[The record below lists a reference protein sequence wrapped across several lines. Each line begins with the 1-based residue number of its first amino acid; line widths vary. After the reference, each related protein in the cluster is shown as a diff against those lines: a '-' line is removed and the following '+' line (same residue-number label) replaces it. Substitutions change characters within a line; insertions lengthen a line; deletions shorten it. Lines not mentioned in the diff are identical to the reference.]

1 MADEKGREPGSTQPD
16 PTQPSLAFFTRT
28 NLTLWQHLIS
38 PYNVTPESHI
48 KVVTIKVMIA
58 YVTKEAL
65 DC

>member
-1 MADEKGREPGSTQPD
+1 MADEKGREPGSTRPD
-16 PTQPSLAFFTRT
+16 PTRPSLAFFTCT

-48 KVVTIKVMIA
+48 KVISIKVMIA